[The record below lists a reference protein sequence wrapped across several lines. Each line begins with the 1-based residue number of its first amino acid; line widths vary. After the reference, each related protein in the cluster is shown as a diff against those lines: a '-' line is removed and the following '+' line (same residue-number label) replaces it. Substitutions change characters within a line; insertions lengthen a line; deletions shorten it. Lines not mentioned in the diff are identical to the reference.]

1 MNGYFTF
8 VLELEQLGR
17 IQVTIAIE
25 MTLCVV
31 SFKHIY
37 LGVFKG
43 LIFLDSH
50 LFAAYSHGIKM
61 CML

>member
-8 VLELEQLGR
+8 VLELEQLDR

-25 MTLCVV
+25 ITLCVL
-31 SFKHIY
+31 SFKYIY

-50 LFAAYSHGIKM
+50 LFAAYSYGIKT
-61 CML
+61 CTL

>member
-31 SFKHIY
+31 SFKDIY

-43 LIFLDSH
+43 LLRLPPLGS
-50 LFAAYSHGIKM
+50 LQSWN
-61 CML
+61 

>member
-1 MNGYFTF
+1 MSDYCTF

-25 MTLCVV
+25 ITLCVL
-31 SFKHIY
+31 SFKDIY

-50 LFAAYSHGIKM
+50 LSAAYSHGIKTYT
-61 CML
+61 L

>member
-8 VLELEQLGR
+8 VLELEQLDR
-17 IQVTIAIE
+17 KQVTIAIE
-25 MTLCVV
+25 MTLCML
-31 SFKHIY
+31 SFKDIY

-43 LIFLDSH
+43 LIFLDAH

-61 CML
+61 CTL